1 MKKILFLITISS
13 IITFSCNDDFLE
25 EYPQSQL
32 SEDLFWQSEDDAF
45 QGLVAVYARL
55 GERGSAFDEWTTY
68 LWGANTMTDVAMGGG
83 WASSSFHRND
93 IFQNGSVNPASPT
106 VLRYWKYLYGSI
118 RVANNFL
125 KNIERAEM
133 DETVRRGY
141 IAEVR
146 FLRAFWYTILSDN
159 WGGVPLV
166 IEPLGIADLKIPR
179 NSDDEVKAFI
189 ISELDNSAADLPA
202 TAADPGR
209 ITRGAAN
216 ALKARFLLNNE
227 MYPEAAVA
235 AKAVMDSGT
244 YNLFQDANG
253 QGYFS
258 VGQQANEDNSEVIFS
273 IKFNMPDLGNYYQ
286 TAIMPPAH
294 INQGWGAFMV
304 SQAFVDA
311 FECVDGMTIDQ
322 SPLFDPENPYKNRDP
337 RLNMAVLKE
346 GDMLAGSPLAGGTVN
361 DAVNTGLYPNK
372 AFNYLHTGW
381 GLYDMDIVLLR
392 YAEVL
397 LTYAEAKIESG
408 TIDQSV
414 LDAINHVRARAY
426 NTVFT
431 DVDNYPNVTTLN
443 QSELR
448 EIIRRERNVELANEH
463 NDTRLQDIKR
473 WRIAEDVLNGTM
485 FGAKND
491 SGEYRVMQQLNFDSS
506 KHYLW
511 PIPQSEIDLIGSDIM
526 TQNPG
531 Y

>member
-1 MKKILFLITISS
+1 
-13 IITFSCNDDFLE
+13 
-25 EYPQSQL
+25 
-32 SEDLFWQSEDDAF
+32 
-45 QGLVAVYARL
+45 
-55 GERGSAFDEWTTY
+55 
-68 LWGANTMTDVAMGGG
+68 
-83 WASSSFHRND
+83 
-93 IFQNGSVNPASPT
+93 
-106 VLRYWKYLYGSI
+106 
-118 RVANNFL
+118 
-125 KNIERAEM
+125 
-133 DETVRRGY
+133 
-141 IAEVR
+141 
-146 FLRAFWYTILSDN
+146 
-159 WGGVPLV
+159 
-166 IEPLGIADLKIPR
+166 
-179 NSDDEVKAFI
+179 
-189 ISELDNSAADLPA
+189 
-202 TAADPGR
+202 
-209 ITRGAAN
+209 
-216 ALKARFLLNNE
+216 
-227 MYPEAAVA
+227 
-235 AKAVMDSGT
+235 MDSGT

-304 SQAFVDA
+304 SQVFVDA

>member
-1 MKKILFLITISS
+1 
-13 IITFSCNDDFLE
+13 
-25 EYPQSQL
+25 
-32 SEDLFWQSEDDAF
+32 
-45 QGLVAVYARL
+45 
-55 GERGSAFDEWTTY
+55 
-68 LWGANTMTDVAMGGG
+68 
-83 WASSSFHRND
+83 
-93 IFQNGSVNPASPT
+93 
-106 VLRYWKYLYGSI
+106 
-118 RVANNFL
+118 
-125 KNIERAEM
+125 
-133 DETVRRGY
+133 
-141 IAEVR
+141 
-146 FLRAFWYTILSDN
+146 
-159 WGGVPLV
+159 
-166 IEPLGIADLKIPR
+166 
-179 NSDDEVKAFI
+179 
-189 ISELDNSAADLPA
+189 
-202 TAADPGR
+202 
-209 ITRGAAN
+209 
-216 ALKARFLLNNE
+216 
-227 MYPEAAVA
+227 
-235 AKAVMDSGT
+235 
-244 YNLFQDANG
+244 
-253 QGYFS
+253 
-258 VGQQANEDNSEVIFS
+258 
-273 IKFNMPDLGNYYQ
+273 
-286 TAIMPPAH
+286 
-294 INQGWGAFMV
+294 MV
-304 SQAFVDA
+304 SQVFVDA

>member
-227 MYPEAAVA
+227 MYPEAAV
-235 AKAVMDSGT
+235 
-244 YNLFQDANG
+244 
-253 QGYFS
+253 
-258 VGQQANEDNSEVIFS
+258 
-273 IKFNMPDLGNYYQ
+273 
-286 TAIMPPAH
+286 
-294 INQGWGAFMV
+294 
-304 SQAFVDA
+304 
-311 FECVDGMTIDQ
+311 
-322 SPLFDPENPYKNRDP
+322 
-337 RLNMAVLKE
+337 
-346 GDMLAGSPLAGGTVN
+346 
-361 DAVNTGLYPNK
+361 
-372 AFNYLHTGW
+372 
-381 GLYDMDIVLLR
+381 
-392 YAEVL
+392 
-397 LTYAEAKIESG
+397 EA
-408 TIDQSV
+408 
-414 LDAINHVRARAY
+414 
-426 NTVFT
+426 
-431 DVDNYPNVTTLN
+431 
-443 QSELR
+443 
-448 EIIRRERNVELANEH
+448 
-463 NDTRLQDIKR
+463 
-473 WRIAEDVLNGTM
+473 
-485 FGAKND
+485 
-491 SGEYRVMQQLNFDSS
+491 
-506 KHYLW
+506 
-511 PIPQSEIDLIGSDIM
+511 
-526 TQNPG
+526 
-531 Y
+531 